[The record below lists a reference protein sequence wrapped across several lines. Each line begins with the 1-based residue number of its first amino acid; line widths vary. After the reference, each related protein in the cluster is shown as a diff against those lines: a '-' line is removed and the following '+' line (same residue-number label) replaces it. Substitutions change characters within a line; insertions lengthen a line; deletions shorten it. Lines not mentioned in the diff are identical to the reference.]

1 MKNARREVPI
11 NQYNMSQK
19 RCYNLYVDLYFEAQ
33 EKYSIVV
40 YVYIY

>member
-1 MKNARREVPI
+1 MKSAGREIPI
-11 NQYNMSQK
+11 NLYNMSQ
-19 RCYNLYVDLYFEAQ
+19 RNLYVDLYFEAQ